1 MKRNILI
8 GLLLLSLQQTGCTN
22 NVQQNKS
29 NEDNRSTKF
38 NIDKVANIDSSY
50 YHLCSEK
57 FESLIKHPDDKHFHE
72 LMNEFHYA
80 DEYSESLLYCLVA
93 SNKLGIDVAK
103 IRVASC
109 LSESLSNP
117 NVGQNSKDLSL
128 SYLKKWASCTKHKRG
143 KQIIERFESLT
154 MNENQIRVPTI
165 TYNSSETQR
174 LKAGSLKGSV
184 EDYKKLKEK
193 MSNDEM
199 YVFMLYYAYIMA
211 DRYAYSPAKKD
222 VITIVNRFYR
232 EHNLG
237 PIDKDTQSF
246 CNLFE

>member
-1 MKRNILI
+1 MGLTRESHRNHL
-8 GLLLLSLQQTGCTN
+8 GLA
-22 NVQQNKS
+22 V
-29 NEDNRSTKF
+29 
-38 NIDKVANIDSSY
+38 
-50 YHLCSEK
+50 
-57 FESLIKHPDDKHFHE
+57 
-72 LMNEFHYA
+72 A

-117 NVGQNSKDLSL
+117 NVGQNSKGLSL